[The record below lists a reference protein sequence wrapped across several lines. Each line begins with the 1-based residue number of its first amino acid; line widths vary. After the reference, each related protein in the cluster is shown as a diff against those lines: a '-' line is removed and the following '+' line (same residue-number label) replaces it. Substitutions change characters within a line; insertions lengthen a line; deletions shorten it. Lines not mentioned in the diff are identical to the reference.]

1 MEDWLRAEAP
11 PPAALVA
18 LESAAGGTEGG
29 ETSGLAAVDGGVV
42 VVAIVILALIAVI
55 IVVVIGCR
63 PRRVAGVD
71 SDATAARADLSC
83 RCPAGHTLA
92 RSVTNAD
99 FVCALCGGGG
109 GSCGSFRTVLSCGPC
124 QWFACEDCAKR
135 PGGIEM
141 ASFITDGQASGSF
154 VGPSSS
160 ELSRTRCVKIR
171 LRRLDTNKHGEQLP
185 KWLEE
190 QVRDQAKKGGLPDLP
205 LRVWERHMDIYDA
218 KGNRY
223 SCYSELEELDSDMFP
238 LRIEYKLPPT
248 DEEQPGEVDHEEND
262 DHHKEQH
269 RLKFAVRAV
278 TAASRVKG
286 RGVSWGGVE
295 EKNVDE
301 ISKQMKTR
309 QSAPRV
315 SASY

>member
-11 PPAALVA
+11 PPAALAA

-29 ETSGLAAVDGGVV
+29 ETSGLAAVDVGVV

-55 IVVVIGCR
+55 IVMVIGCR
-63 PRRVAGVD
+63 PRRVAGVE
-71 SDATAARADLSC
+71 SDATAAHADLSC

-92 RSVTNAD
+92 RSGTNAD
-99 FVCALCGGGG
+99 FVCALCGGSGG
-109 GSCGSFRTVLSCGPC
+109 RSFRTVLRCVPC

-135 PGGIEM
+135 PCGIEM
-141 ASFITDGQASGSF
+141 SSFITNGQ
-154 VGPSSS
+154 
-160 ELSRTRCVKIR
+160 IR

-205 LRVWERHMDIYDA
+205 LKVWERHMDIYDA

-248 DEEQPGEVDHEEND
+248 DEEQPGEVAHKKDD

-309 QSAPRV
+309 LSAQRMY
-315 SASY
+315 ASY